1 METIFDDLEKTSYYL
16 VYVVVIQLLKSVV
29 ENRSNKSDKRIHLQK
44 LENENWK
51 LCLLNEQYVRK
62 LKEEP
67 YFLIILKTRWKHLKV
82 SVNLHNKGHGPL
94 PVIHTHQLWG
104 GWEIWKIASN
114 KVFHFEVWEESLL
127 SQLGERVELFID
139 RLWGASHPLTSK
151 PTFKVACEA
160 AGFKAICILVVTC
173 KKYMILSNLRV
184 QKMIFVFVQVLGVY
198 VIP

>member
-67 YFLIILKTRWKHLKV
+67 YFLIILKTR
-82 SVNLHNKGHGPL
+82 
-94 PVIHTHQLWG
+94 
-104 GWEIWKIASN
+104 
-114 KVFHFEVWEESLL
+114 
-127 SQLGERVELFID
+127 
-139 RLWGASHPLTSK
+139 
-151 PTFKVACEA
+151 
-160 AGFKAICILVVTC
+160 
-173 KKYMILSNLRV
+173 
-184 QKMIFVFVQVLGVY
+184 
-198 VIP
+198 